1 MNFIGIIEQLMK
13 SPAIHKGNRDRAIL
27 EILVKSAQGLQVERV
42 NVWTFDKQKT
52 TLSCIGS
59 YESSTGEFNKGAVL
73 LLKDYP
79 VYFEHV
85 RTAEKVISDDALA
98 SSFNK
103 ELLDSYILP
112 LDIRSMMDIPIRSEG
127 EMIGMVC
134 FEQVGEKHL
143 WTVSEQSFAL
153 SIAQLFSLVFETHEK
168 NEFRRQLE
176 EALHEKE
183 VLLSEVNHRVK
194 NNMMIIGSLVNLQ
207 KYKAKDEYHVGLFD
221 EVRERITSMAY
232 VHEQLYLSRNYSE
245 IDFGLYLEKLLN
257 HLLSSMRHGRNIRI
271 ETHLEHIPIDIQRAI
286 PCGLIT
292 NELVTN
298 SFKYAFEHQNE
309 GTIQVEF
316 LKKNGQL
323 HLNFADNGKGFDPQ
337 KIEKNSVGLG
347 LVEDLVQQLNGE
359 LHISGNSGAR
369 FEMAFPA

>member
-1 MNFIGIIEQLMK
+1 MK